1 MPALRAFGPRLKAAT
16 EMADTQAMR
25 FSTARSLRAIASASV
40 LCAFALFAPFAAA
53 APPTFKG
60 ASDDGK
66 YLFFEAEEQL
76 VPGDTDN
83 KRDVYVRS
91 FDPGVG
97 AEGAFVTREVSVGPT
112 GGNDS
117 YPAVFERASADG
129 KKVFFSTDEP
139 LVAADHDRRADV
151 YVREIGGATKLVSSG
166 APGCLPLCGN
176 GTFDVGFAGASADG
190 NVVLIVTA
198 ERLDPAAD
206 EDEAVDVYE
215 RDLATSVTTLVS
227 AGAED
232 CTPACGNGE
241 VAATLRGTA
250 AGGDRAFFATAEK
263 LSDADKDG
271 ALDIYARNLP
281 DGPTVLVSAGDPA
294 CSPCGNGGSAAI
306 FAGSSADG
314 SRVFLATSEGLVP
327 GDEDAANDIYQ
338 RFEGATAL
346 ISAGDESKPA
356 SFADASLD
364 GTRVLFTTSEPLAA
378 GDENE
383 ASDVYIWAGGPP
395 QLVTSGAC
403 CSSNFGAM
411 TPDGEYVL
419 FTTTESLAAEDLD
432 AAADVYDQA
441 VAGGA
446 PVLVSA
452 GTGGTSPARFN
463 RVSTD
468 GGRVF
473 FTTDEPVGPQDFDS
487 DDDIYARDIAEEE
500 TSLWTPPPGLCPQA
514 SCDAIL
520 VDASSDGLHLVF
532 QTEERLATEDTDA
545 EADIYER
552 AYDEAA
558 GGEVTRLVSTGNS
571 STLDLGPAPP
581 LLTGTSPGS
590 PGVSTEPSI
599 LGSAESGSLIKVYPT
614 SNCSG
619 ETVAAGTAEDLEAGG
634 IAVKVE
640 SGTSKTFWAT
650 AEAEGFTSLCSN
662 PVGYT
667 QKDPEAEQPSG
678 EAGAGSQ
685 SEPAAGS
692 TPSAGIGGN
701 KPVKGHDGVPYVK
714 PLTKITFGPAAKTR
728 KRRPVFRF
736 ADESGQPGTEFRC
749 RIDHGRWKGCN
760 SPTKLKRLSLG
771 RHVFRVK
778 AVNAVGVWSE
788 RTANR
793 AFKVVAK

>member
-1 MPALRAFGPRLKAAT
+1 
-16 EMADTQAMR
+16 MADTQAMR
-25 FSTARSLRAIASASV
+25 FSPERLVRAIVGASV
-40 LCAFALFAPFAAA
+40 LCAFALLAPVAAA

-60 ASDDGK
+60 ASEDGK

-76 VPGDTDN
+76 VPGDTDS

-97 AEGAFVTREVSVGPT
+97 TEGAFVTREVSVGPT

-166 APGCLPLCGN
+166 ASGCLPLCGN
-176 GTFDVGFAGASADG
+176 GTFDVGFAGAGADG
-190 NVVLIVTA
+190 TVVLIVTA
-198 ERLDPAAD
+198 ERLDLAAD
-206 EDEAVDVYE
+206 EDDTVDVYE
-215 RDLATSVTTLVS
+215 RDLTTSVTTLVS
-227 AGAED
+227 AGVDD
-232 CTPACGNGE
+232 CAPTCGNGE
-241 VAATLRGTA
+241 FGATLRGVA

-263 LSDADKDG
+263 LSGSDKDA

-294 CSPCGNGGSAAI
+294 CAPCGDGASAAI

-327 GDEDAANDIYQ
+327 GDEDGANDIYQ
-338 RFEGATAL
+338 RFEGTTAL
-346 ISAGDESKPA
+346 VSAGGEGKPA
-356 SFADASLD
+356 SFADASSD
-364 GTRVLFTTSEPLAA
+364 GTRVFFTTSESLDAA
-378 GDENE
+378 DKNE
-383 ASDVYIWAGGPP
+383 ANDIYVWEGGSP
-395 QLVTSGAC
+395 QLVTSGTC
-403 CSSNFGAM
+403 CSSNFGAV
-411 TPDGEYVL
+411 TPDGDEVL
-419 FTTTESLAAEDLD
+419 FTTTEPLAPGDLD
-432 AAADVYDQA
+432 SAADVYEQA
-441 VAGGA
+441 VAGGP
-446 PVLVSA
+446 PVLISA
-452 GTGGTSPARFN
+452 GTPGSSPARFN
-463 RVSTD
+463 RVSAD

-473 FTTDEPVGPQDFDS
+473 FTTDEPLVSQDFDG
-487 DDDIYARDIAEEE
+487 DDDIYARDVAEEE
-500 TSLWTPPPGLCPQA
+500 TALWTPPPGLCPQP

-520 VDASSDGLHLVF
+520 VEASSDGLHMVF
-532 QTEERLATEDTDA
+532 QTEERLAAEDVDA

-552 AYDEAA
+552 AYDEDA

-581 LLTGTSPGS
+581 VLAGTSPGS
-590 PGVSTEPSI
+590 PGASTEPSI

-619 ETVAAGTAEDLEAGG
+619 ETVAAGTAEELEAGG
-634 IAVKVE
+634 IAVRVE
-640 SGTSKTFWAT
+640 SGTSKSFWAT

-662 PVGYT
+662 PISYT
-667 QKDPEAEQPSG
+667 QMDPEPEQPAGEGGSG
-678 EAGAGSQ
+678 GGDA
-685 SEPAAGS
+685 PGS
-692 TPSAGIGGN
+692 TPSAGVGGN
-701 KPVKGHDGVPYVK
+701 RPAKGHDGVPYVK

-736 ADESGQPGTEFRC
+736 ADVTGQPGSRFRC
-749 RIDHGRWKGCN
+749 RVDRGRWKGCG
-760 SPTKLKRLSLG
+760 SPVKLKRLSLG
-771 RHVFRVK
+771 KHVFRVK

-788 RTANR
+788 RAASR
-793 AFKVVAK
+793 GFKVVAK